1 MLRGAR
7 ERKYRKIKENREIS
21 LIIKSCYVII
31 NIQLFFFV
39 FFSHLFNLFLILF
52 ILPLYKVCTTKC
64 SYNRKTDSTDYLYYV
79 IHFVTPFNR
88 LLKR

>member
-39 FFSHLFNLFLILF
+39 FFS
-52 ILPLYKVCTTKC
+52 P
-64 SYNRKTDSTDYLYYV
+64 
-79 IHFVTPFNR
+79 PE
-88 LLKR
+88 